1 MENGETMPRYRNV
14 KATIDWKDYKK
25 HEVMV
30 PICTR
35 SPAVRGRN
43 VEAILEAMSPRIQ
56 TVHLVLCDS
65 LDRYNTKDK
74 NLSIK
79 EANDW
84 LDLYLP
90 IFKSRFINVTVT
102 RWCDVMKD
110 STFTSRL
117 NSLITLYD
125 NNNDVKRV
133 IDENVMHFIWPKMV
147 QNGYF
152 DIDYEEEIKNSTLYL
167 IEEYAGTA
175 VYKDMFPELAEIYW
189 GIYINDVTIFNRL
202 GNTDIDLS
210 LPVTLPVNIN
220 RLGPSKI
227 GELQS
232 VRQMDT
238 QKALRA

>member
-1 MENGETMPRYRNV
+1 MPRYRNV
-14 KATIDWKDYKK
+14 KATIDWKEYKK

-30 PICTR
+30 PICVR

-43 VEAILEAMSPRIQ
+43 IEAVLEAMSPRIQ
-56 TVHLVLCDS
+56 TAHLILCDS

-84 LDLYLP
+84 LALYLP
-90 IFKSRFINVTVT
+90 MFKSLFLDVTIT

-117 NSLITLYD
+117 NTLKALYD
-125 NNNDVKRV
+125 SSNDVKRV
-133 IDENVMHFIWPKMV
+133 IDENVMHFMRPKMAEH
-147 QNGYF
+147 GYF
-152 DIDYEEEIKNSTLYL
+152 DIDYEKEFENSTQYL

-175 VYKDMFPELAEIYW
+175 VYKDMFPGLAEIYW

-202 GNTDIDLS
+202 GNIDIDLS
-210 LPVTLPVNIN
+210 LPVTLPVSIN

-227 GELQS
+227 GELES
-232 VRQMDT
+232 IRQLDT
-238 QKALRA
+238 EKALTA